1 MFACMLGNFLS
12 FHYKLNTMKKILLAA
27 LALGAYSVSAQ
38 TEIGVFSATGRGAA
52 TPFVTDYH
60 CVGINPANLNLT
72 PEYEGKRVAFGFI
85 EGAASMFSEYLTKDE
100 LRKIAFGREF
110 DQLSQAERANFAD
123 QLAEK
128 ETSISLNTIATGV
141 AYNNEKWGGL
151 SFVVRDRINMSTALG
166 NQLSELVFL
175 GYTSSYFDLLVLSTG
190 DTIPNTGNLSA
201 DSLNLVTE
209 GLVKPENALKFAD
222 LLNNTRIGF
231 SWVREYNLSYGK
243 RLFRS
248 ENLEIHG
255 GAGIKFLTGNAWMEV
270 DASQSDVKAFSALSP
285 VFDIDYGELAAQ
297 NPSSLQQSAGPLT
310 PVGKGWGFDLG
321 ATVVIAN
328 KLMLNAAITDIG
340 RMKWNGNLY
349 ELNDQLFTEFTDSGA
364 ETNNI
369 VSELLNF
376 SSPTSV
382 FDWTGSEER
391 VTQLPTTARLGAGL
405 VVTPKLRLAA
415 DAVMPVND
423 LVVNYSDP
431 VLAAGADFK
440 IFKFMQLSGGVIG
453 GGDRPLKI
461 PAGITFIAG
470 EGSWEAGFASRDL
483 VTWFTNNNPT
493 ASLSWGFLRFR
504 V

>member
-1 MFACMLGNFLS
+1 
-12 FHYKLNTMKKILLAA
+12 MKKILLAA

-72 PEYEGKRVAFGFI
+72 PEYEGKRIAFGFI

-110 DQLSQAERANFAD
+110 DKLSQAERTNFAD

-248 ENLEIHG
+248 KNLEI
-255 GAGIKFLTGNAWMEV
+255 
-270 DASQSDVKAFSALSP
+270 
-285 VFDIDYGELAAQ
+285 
-297 NPSSLQQSAGPLT
+297 
-310 PVGKGWGFDLG
+310 
-321 ATVVIAN
+321 
-328 KLMLNAAITDIG
+328 
-340 RMKWNGNLY
+340 
-349 ELNDQLFTEFTDSGA
+349 
-364 ETNNI
+364 
-369 VSELLNF
+369 
-376 SSPTSV
+376 
-382 FDWTGSEER
+382 
-391 VTQLPTTARLGAGL
+391 
-405 VVTPKLRLAA
+405 
-415 DAVMPVND
+415 
-423 LVVNYSDP
+423 
-431 VLAAGADFK
+431 
-440 IFKFMQLSGGVIG
+440 
-453 GGDRPLKI
+453 
-461 PAGITFIAG
+461 
-470 EGSWEAGFASRDL
+470 
-483 VTWFTNNNPT
+483 
-493 ASLSWGFLRFR
+493 
-504 V
+504 